1 MEGPPP
7 AWIRPDSTPAAT
19 PGYFIVMVLGLIDRI
34 SQLMS
39 PIRGNGRGWLL
50 LSVGGGWL
58 VILGMR
64 FIVPALLPA
73 IKQDFAMSNTAAGFA
88 VTVIWLTY
96 AGMQF
101 PAGLLI
107 DRVGERTLLAV
118 SAGLSGVGVLAIGI
132 SPVFA
137 VLLLASAI
145 FGLGSGLYGP
155 PRATVVSNAYPEHDG
170 IAFGLILAAGSL
182 GAAGMPVAASFIEQ
196 SFGWRAA
203 VLLFAPVFAVFAS
216 ALWLSVPSQHP
227 ETGTRSLWRNAHRIR
242 SQLTRRPVVIAA
254 TGAML
259 MLFVFQGLTAFFP
272 IYLVETK
279 GLPESTAASLFAII
293 FVSGAVFQLSAGRA
307 ADLVGHGR
315 VLVVCAGVSV
325 LPLVALPFVTG
336 VSWVALIAIVLGVRL
351 AIGPVSNAYVVRVL
365 ADDVMGSTWG
375 LVRTIFFIVGS
386 TGSVVVGILADRALF
401 DEAFFLLAGLTAVA
415 GLIFLFL
422 PRRADIT

>member
-1 MEGPPP
+1 MKVFP
-7 AWIRPDSTPAAT
+7 
-19 PGYFIVMVLGLIDRI
+19 IDRLR
-34 SQLMS
+34 QLS
-39 PIRGNGRGWLL
+39 SRIRGNGRGWLL

-73 IKQDFAMSNTAAGFA
+73 IKAEFTISNTAAGFA
-88 VTVIWLTY
+88 VTIIWLTY

-107 DRVGERTLLAV
+107 DRIGERTLLAA
-118 SAGLSGVGVLAIGI
+118 SAGLSGVGVFAIGI
-132 SPVFA
+132 SPVFI
-137 VLLLASAI
+137 VFLLAGAI

-155 PRATVVSNAYPEHDG
+155 PRATVVSKAYPEHDG
-170 IAFGLILAAGSL
+170 LAFGLILAAGSL
-182 GAAGMPVAASFIEQ
+182 GAAGMPVVASLIEQ
-196 SFGWRAA
+196 SFGWRVA
-203 VLLFAPVFAVFAS
+203 VLLFGPIFAVFAG
-216 ALWLSVPSQHP
+216 ALWLFVPTRSSEP
-227 ETGTRSLWRNAHRIR
+227 GTRSLWRNARRIR

-272 IYLVETK
+272 IYLVEMK
-279 GLPESTAASLFAII
+279 GLSESTAASFFAVI

-307 ADLVGHGR
+307 ADLLGHGR
-315 VLVVCAGVSV
+315 VLVTCAGISV

-336 VSWVALIAIVLGVRL
+336 IGGIAVIAIILGVRL

-375 LVRTIFFIVGS
+375 LVRTIFFVVGS
-386 TGSVVVGILADRALF
+386 TGSVVVGVLADRALF
-401 DEAFFLLAGLTAVA
+401 DEAFFLLAGLTMVA